1 MALQWTST
9 LAVGVPELDS
19 QHQEL
24 FRRID
29 RLLDA
34 VLRQDRSEAGRLLE
48 FLGGYVRDHFAA
60 EERLMAEVSYP
71 DAERHVREHRDF
83 ARRLAELDAQFAAG
97 GATAALVFALERQA
111 VGWRASMAAIAQSH
125 EGQPTPSTGSSSGTP
140 HASRTKSWSPTSST
154 MQATPA
160 VNNSDSAIRVSS
172 ISACGGIGCPMT
184 VSSRTSVVE
193 IR

>member
-9 LAVGVPELDS
+9 LAVGVPELDR

-71 DAERHVREHRDF
+71 DAERHVQEHRDF

-97 GATAALVFALERQA
+97 GATAALVFALEREA
-111 VGWRASMAAIAQSH
+111 VGWLRDHVYFTDVALGRFVHARQAAAGPRA
-125 EGQPTPSTGSSSGTP
+125 
-140 HASRTKSWSPTSST
+140 
-154 MQATPA
+154 
-160 VNNSDSAIRVSS
+160 
-172 ISACGGIGCPMT
+172 AC
-184 VSSRTSVVE
+184 
-193 IR
+193 